1 MRKRVAAA
9 LTAVATVAVSAATGV
24 APAHADHLQASV
36 VSDNPMDKTPNV
48 RDGTVRDF
56 AVVGDKIV
64 VAGTFTTVRNSGK
77 STDYARK
84 GIFAFDR
91 ATGALD
97 QAFTPKLNGSVNAL
111 ATGENGTVYAGGSF
125 TTVNGASASGIT
137 QLRLS
142 DGKAT
147 TGFTKARLNGSVFAL
162 DKSGGQ
168 LYVGG
173 TFTKATSAAH
183 AAVAR
188 LDASTGKADANFDI
202 QMSDPWNGAL
212 RVGELAVDPLGSRL
226 VMTGSFRKANGETR
240 TQIAMIDVAGTKA
253 TLSKWR
259 TDGFSATCGAAVD
272 YYARDVDFSPDGSY
286 FDVAAT
292 GGRSDGRV
300 TLCDSATRWKSDAT
314 GTDVQPVWTNK
325 TGGDSLYSIADTGSA
340 VYVGGHQRW
349 LDNPKGTDSKG
360 PGAVDRPGIGAIS
373 ASSGKALSWN
383 PTRDRGH
390 GVEALVASPTGLY
403 VGSDTDNIGGEWH
416 QKVAYFPLTVSATGG
431 GAAPDKKAP
440 DTAAKKKQKK
450 KAEQPDKLTVV
461 KKHKHKAGK
470 HHDAAANEDVANAPA
485 DKSGQ
490 SALPAGVPDSLHGVG
505 PAVRAM
511 NRANQLPF
519 TGAPIAISGVV
530 ALALL
535 IGGGGFMYY
544 SRRMRRPDPE
554 PLD

>member
-9 LTAVATVAVSAATGV
+9 LTAVATVAIGAATGV
-24 APAHADHLQASV
+24 APAYADHAQTSV

-56 AVVGDKIV
+56 AIVGNKVV
-64 VAGTFTTVRNSGK
+64 VAGTFTTVRNAGK
-77 STDYARK
+77 PTDYARR

-111 ATGENGTVYAGGSF
+111 VTGADGTVYAGGTF
-125 TTVNGASASGIT
+125 TSVNGAAVNGLT

-147 TGFTKARLNGSVFAL
+147 TGFTKARLNGSVFSL
-162 DKSGGQ
+162 DRSGDQ

-188 LDASTGKADANFDI
+188 LNASTGKADPNFDI
-202 QMSDPWNGAL
+202 QVTEPWNGSV
-212 RVGELAVDPLGSRL
+212 RVGELAVDPLGTRL
-226 VMTGSFRKANGETR
+226 VMTGSFRKVNGESR
-240 TQIAMIDVAGTKA
+240 TQIAMLDLAGTTAK
-253 TLSKWR
+253 LSSWR
-259 TDGFSATCGAAVD
+259 TDGFSATCGATALD
-272 YYARDVDFSPDGSY
+272 YYARDVDFSPDGAY

-292 GGRSDGRV
+292 GGRSDGRE

-314 GTDVQPVWTNK
+314 GTDVKPVWTNK

-340 VYVGGHQRW
+340 VYVGGHERW
-349 LDNPKGTDSKG
+349 LDNPKGQDSKG
-360 PGAVDRPGIGAIS
+360 PGAVDRPGIGAIDS
-373 ASSGKALSWN
+373 DSGKALSWN

-390 GVEALVASPTGLY
+390 GVEALVASTTGLY

-416 QKVAYFPLTVSATGG
+416 QKVAYFPLPAAPTGG
-431 GAAPDKKAP
+431 GAAPAKKTP
-440 DTAAKKKQKK
+440 DTTANDQNK
-450 KAEQPDKLTVV
+450 KAEQPDKVV
-461 KKHKHKAGK
+461 PAKKHKHSR
-470 HHDAAANEDVANAPA
+470 HHEDTAVNDEANAPSA
-485 DKSGQ
+485 DQ
-490 SALPAGVPDSLHGVG
+490 ADQAPLPAAVPDSLHGVG

-519 TGAPIAISGVV
+519 TGAPIILPAVV
-530 ALALL
+530 AVALL
-535 IGGGGFMYY
+535 LGGGGFMYY
-544 SRRMRRPDPE
+544 SRRVRRQDPE